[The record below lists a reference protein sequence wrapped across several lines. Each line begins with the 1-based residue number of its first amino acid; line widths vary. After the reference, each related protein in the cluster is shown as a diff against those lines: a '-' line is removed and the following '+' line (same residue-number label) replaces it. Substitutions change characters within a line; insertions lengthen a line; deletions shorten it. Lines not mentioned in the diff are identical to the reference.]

1 MSSDPDSLDPDSAF
15 STVILPLPH
24 RSASRNELTVYKT
37 CRNAILEECFLGDF
51 ELKLKYYTR
60 KV

>member
-15 STVILPLPH
+15 STVILPQPH
-24 RSASRNELTVYKT
+24 SSASRNELTVYKM

-51 ELKLKYYTR
+51 E
-60 KV
+60 